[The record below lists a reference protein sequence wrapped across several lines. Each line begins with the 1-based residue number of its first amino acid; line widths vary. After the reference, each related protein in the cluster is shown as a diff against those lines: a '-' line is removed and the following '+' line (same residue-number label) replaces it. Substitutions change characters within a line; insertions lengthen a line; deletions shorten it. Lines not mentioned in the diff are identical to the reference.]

1 MRILLIAALR
11 RLATR
16 WRVWRHPCIKHCGAD
31 VHIGAGCR
39 FWASRGISIGAG
51 SYIGKE
57 VSIETN
63 AEIGRYALIAN
74 RVAFVGRRDHEF
86 SRPGVP
92 MRFGRWIGGAD
103 ADPALAH
110 SRVLIEEDVWLGYA
124 SIVLSGVRVGR
135 GAIVAAGSVVATD
148 VPAYSIVG
156 GVPARVIGHR
166 FADPDQIAAHE
177 SAMASGRFKFSER
190 GYEHWTV
197 RPGEVKR

>member
-1 MRILLIAALR
+1 MNSVLKAGLR

-16 WRVWRHPCIKHCGAD
+16 WRVWSHPSIKHCGAD

-39 FWASRGISIGAG
+39 FWAPRGISIGAQ

-74 RVAFVGRRDHEF
+74 RVAFVGRNDHEY

-92 MRFGRWIGGAD
+92 TRFGRWIGAAD
-103 ADPALAH
+103 ADPKLA
-110 SRVLIEEDVWLGYA
+110 SNAVVLEEDVWVGYA
-124 SIVLSGVRVGR
+124 CTVLSGVRIGR
-135 GAIVAAGSVVATD
+135 GAIVAAGAVVVGD

-156 GVPARVIGHR
+156 GVPAKVIGQR
-166 FADPDQIAAHE
+166 FEGAEQILAHE
-177 SAMASGRFKFSER
+177 RAMAAGTFAFSER

-197 RPGEVKR
+197 QPGESKQ